1 MSARIF
7 IDGEVGTTGL
17 QIRARLEN
25 RDDIE
30 IISLSEQN
38 RKDAG
43 ARRDMLN
50 AADLAILCLPDAA
63 AREAVA
69 MIENPDVKVIDASTA
84 HRVAQDWT
92 FGFAEMNTDQTTAI
106 AASKRVSNPGCYALS
121 SIAMLQPLIAAGLLP
136 ADYAV
141 TINAIS
147 GYSGGGKQL
156 IANFE
161 DRASD
166 GYTES
171 PFFAYGLGLQHK
183 HVPEITQYGGLNRP
197 VLFVPS
203 VGRFAQGML
212 VQLPLQLWDLPSTPS
227 IEDVHGVL
235 SVHYAGRRFV
245 TVAGLDESAAMTQ
258 IEPEDANSTNDLRL
272 FVFGNADTGQA
283 VVMAQLDNLGKGASG
298 SCVQNLNIMLG
309 FDEAAGLE

>member
-25 RDDIE
+25 RADIE
-30 IISLSEQN
+30 IVSLSEAN

-50 AADLAILCLPDAA
+50 SVDLAILCLPDDA
-63 AREAVA
+63 ARDAVA

-84 HRVAQDWT
+84 HRVADGWAY
-92 FGFAEMNTDQTTAI
+92 GFPELNGDQSAVI
-106 AASKRVSNPGCYALS
+106 AASKRVSNPGCYAVA
-121 SIAMLQPLIAAGLLP
+121 SISVLNPLVSAGLLP
-136 ADYAV
+136 ADHGV
-141 TINAIS
+141 SINAVS

-161 DRASD
+161 DKSSN
-166 GYTES
+166 GYTEA
-171 PFFAYGLGLQHK
+171 PYFVYGLGLEHK
-183 HVPEITQYGGLNRP
+183 HVPEIQAHGGLSKRP
-197 VLFVPS
+197 LFVPS

-212 VQLPLQLWDLPSTPS
+212 VQVPLQLWSLPSAPS
-227 IEDVHGVL
+227 AKDVHGVL
-235 SVHYAGRRFV
+235 ASHYAGSAFV
-245 TVAGLDESAAMTQ
+245 KVADMADSAKMTQ
-258 IEPEDANSTNDLRL
+258 VQAEDANGTNDLRL
-272 FVFGNADTGQA
+272 FVFANDDAGQA

-298 SCVQNLNIMLG
+298 SCVQNLNIMFG
-309 FDEAAGLE
+309 FDEAAGL

>member
-7 IDGEVGTTGL
+7 IDGAVGTTGL

-30 IISLSEQN
+30 LVTLSEQN

-50 AADLAILCLPDAA
+50 SVDMAILCLPDDA

-69 MIENPDVKVIDASTA
+69 MIENSDVKVIDASTA
-84 HRVAQDWT
+84 HRVADGWAY
-92 FGFAEMNTDQTTAI
+92 GFPELNADQTAAI
-106 AASKRVSNPGCYALS
+106 AACKRVSNPGCYAVA
-121 SIAMLQPLIAAGLLP
+121 SISILNPLVSAGLLP
-136 ADYAV
+136 SEHAV
-141 TINAIS
+141 SINAIS

-161 DRASD
+161 DKSSD
-166 GYTES
+166 GYTEA

-183 HVPEITQYGGLNRP
+183 HVPEITQHGGLSKRP
-197 VLFVPS
+197 LFVPS

-212 VQLPLQLWDLPSTPS
+212 VQIPLQLWDLPSAPS
-227 IEDVHGVL
+227 AKDVHGVL
-235 SVHYAGRRFV
+235 ASHYAGRNFV
-245 TVAGLDESAAMTQ
+245 KVADLADSAAMGQ
-258 IEPEDANSTNDLRL
+258 IQPEDANGTNDLRL
-272 FVFGNADTGQA
+272 FVFANEDEQQA

-298 SCVQNLNIMLG
+298 SCVQNLNIMFG
-309 FDEAAGLE
+309 FDETAGL

>member
-25 RDDIE
+25 RNDIE
-30 IISLSEQN
+30 IVSLSEAN

-50 AADLAILCLPDAA
+50 SVDLAILCLPDDA

-84 HRVAQDWT
+84 HRVADGWAY
-92 FGFAEMNTDQTTAI
+92 GFPELDGDQSAVI
-106 AASKRVSNPGCYALS
+106 AASKRVSNPGCYAVA
-121 SIAMLQPLIAAGLLP
+121 SISILNPLVRAGLLP
-136 ADYAV
+136 TDHGV
-141 TINAIS
+141 CINAIS

-161 DRASD
+161 DPTSD
-166 GYTES
+166 GYTEA
-171 PFFAYGLGLQHK
+171 PFFVYGLGLQHK
-183 HVPEITQYGGLNRP
+183 HVPEIQAHGGLSKRP
-197 VLFVPS
+197 LFVPS

-212 VQLPLQLWDLPSTPS
+212 VQVPLQLRDLPSAPS
-227 IEDVHGVL
+227 VEDVYGVL
-235 SVHYAGRRFV
+235 AAHYAGRSFV
-245 TVAGLDESAAMTQ
+245 KVAELADCAGISQLQPT
-258 IEPEDANSTNDLRL
+258 DANGTNDLRL
-272 FVFGNADTGQA
+272 FVFANAEAGQA

-298 SCVQNLNIMLG
+298 SCVQNLNIMFG
-309 FDEAAGLE
+309 FDETAGL

>member
-30 IISLSEQN
+30 IVSLSEQN

-50 AADLAILCLPDAA
+50 SVDLAILCLPDDA

-84 HRVAQDWT
+84 HRVADGWAY
-92 FGFAEMNTDQTTAI
+92 GFPELNGDQNALI
-106 AASKRVSNPGCYALS
+106 AASKRVSNPGCYAVA
-121 SIAMLQPLIAAGLLP
+121 SISVLNPLVGAGLLP
-136 ADYAV
+136 ADHGV
-141 TINAIS
+141 SINAIS

-161 DRASD
+161 DKSSD
-166 GYTES
+166 GYTEA
-171 PFFAYGLGLQHK
+171 PYFVYGLGLEHK
-183 HVPEITQYGGLNRP
+183 HVPEIQAHGGLSKRP
-197 VLFVPS
+197 LFVPS

-212 VQLPLQLWDLPSTPS
+212 VQVPLQLWSLPSAPS
-227 IEDVHGVL
+227 AKDVHGVL
-235 SVHYAGRRFV
+235 AAHYAGSAFV
-245 TVAGLDESAAMTQ
+245 KVADMADSAQMTQ
-258 IEPEDANSTNDLRL
+258 IQAEAANGTNDLRL
-272 FVFGNADTGQA
+272 FVFANEDAGQA

-298 SCVQNLNIMLG
+298 SCVQNLNIMFG
-309 FDEAAGLE
+309 FDEAAGL

>member
-30 IISLSEQN
+30 IVSLSEQN
-38 RKDAG
+38 RKNAG

-50 AADLAILCLPDAA
+50 SVDLAILCLPDDA

-69 MIENPDVKVIDASTA
+69 MIDNPDVKVIDASTA
-84 HRVAQDWT
+84 HRVADGWAY
-92 FGFAEMNTDQTTAI
+92 GFPELNGDQNAVI
-106 AASKRVSNPGCYALS
+106 AASKRVSNPGCYAVA
-121 SIAMLQPLIAAGLLP
+121 SISVLNPLVSAGLLP
-136 ADYAV
+136 AGHGV
-141 TINAIS
+141 SINAIS

-161 DRASD
+161 DKSSD
-166 GYTES
+166 GYSET
-171 PFFAYGLGLQHK
+171 PYFVYGLGLEHK
-183 HVPEITQYGGLNRP
+183 HVPEIQTHGGLNKRP
-197 VLFVPS
+197 LFVPS

-212 VQLPLQLWDLPSTPS
+212 VQVPLQLWSLPSSPS
-227 IEDVHGVL
+227 AKDVHGVL
-235 SVHYAGRRFV
+235 AAHYAGSAFV
-245 TVAGLDESAAMTQ
+245 KVADMADSANMTKVQ
-258 IEPEDANSTNDLRL
+258 AEDANGTNDLRL
-272 FVFGNADTGQA
+272 FVFANDDAGQA

-298 SCVQNLNIMLG
+298 SCVQNLNIMFG
-309 FDEAAGLE
+309 FDEAAGL